1 MKEFFAGQFDIA
13 VIGAGHAGIEA
24 ALAAARMGLETVC
37 LTMNLDAVGN
47 MPCNPA
53 IGGTGKGHLVRE
65 LDALGGEMARGAD
78 AACIQYRMLNRGKG
92 PAVHS
97 LRAQADR
104 RKYQQVMK
112 HTLERQ
118 EHLTLRQGEV
128 VALRTE
134 DGSVRQVVLRTGAVY
149 GVRAVILCSGTYLHG
164 RTIVGECVESS
175 GPDGLHPSGELADCL
190 AAMGLP
196 LRRFKTGTPPRINA
210 RTVDFDRMEVQ
221 TGDDVPVP
229 FSFSTTRPPENRAV
243 CWLTYTNEETHRI
256 IRENLDRS
264 PIYTGVIRNG
274 DSQSEM
280 LPELQI
286 IDAETYERAQ
296 QMMEKRVTHHDD
308 VPLNTKGQ
316 SLLVGNIYCG
326 HCGGRLT
333 LTTSG
338 RKRARKDGTVIRET
352 RARYQCHYNIR
363 HPGECDGQSGY
374 GVEKLDKLVDQIIR
388 IQLGRIRSAPSQEL
402 IAKQQAKEVDLAKS
416 KLNLLNEQ
424 YRQKQREYQDLR
436 AETIKVIQGTS
447 RLNVDLLNSLVAET
461 SEQIKQL
468 SWQIQTAT
476 AELEE
481 TVQSASQVLREY
493 DQLIGWAEM
502 YGNCTFEAKK
512 MIVAQFVKEV
522 HVRRD
527 YEIDIE
533 FNVSFEEFQ
542 ALYLDKEPEEIRG
555 RRNDT
560 VLAMETKTRQVV

>member
-1 MKEFFAGQFDIA
+1 MLEELITKVRRVYCLYRVSTLGQVEKDDIPMQKEACREFVQQHPGWEIVKEFSEKGVSGFKVSAKDRDAVQEIQRDALQNKFDILLVFMFDRLGRRGDETPFVVEWFA
-13 VIGAGHAGIEA
+13 KNDIEVWSVKEGQQRFDTHVDKLLNYIRYWQA
-24 ALAAARMGLETVC
+24 S
-37 LTMNLDAVGN
+37 
-47 MPCNPA
+47 
-53 IGGTGKGHLVRE
+53 
-65 LDALGGEMARGAD
+65 GES
-78 AACIQYRMLNRGKG
+78 IK
-92 PAVHS
+92 
-97 LRAQADR
+97 
-104 RKYQQVMK
+104 
-112 HTLERQ
+112 T
-118 EHLTLRQGEV
+118 
-128 VALRTE
+128 
-134 DGSVRQVVLRTGAVY
+134 SVRTKTRMEQLTKEGCFTGGVVPFGYRLE
-149 GVRAVILCSGTYLHG
+149 HKG
-164 RTIVGECVESS
+164 RTNKRNQDVGDLVIDPDEAEIVKLIFQKYLYEGYGAQRLCRYLTEQGIKNKKGRNIPTTS
-175 GPDGLHPSGELADCL
+175 
-190 AAMGLP
+190 
-196 LRRFKTGTPPRINA
+196 IN
-210 RTVDFDRMEVQ
+210 
-221 TGDDVPVP
+221 
-229 FSFSTTRPPENRAV
+229 
-243 CWLTYTNEETHRI
+243 RI
-256 IRENLDRS
+256 IKN

-274 DSQSEM
+274 DSQSDV
-280 LPELQI
+280 LTDLQI
-286 IDAETYERAQ
+286 IDEETFEKAQ
-296 QMMEKRVTHHDD
+296 RMMERRVTHHSD

-316 SLLVGNIYCG
+316 SLLVRNIYCG

-402 IAKQQAKEVDLAKS
+402 IARQQTKGVDLAKS

-424 YRQKQREYQDLR
+424 YRQKQQEYQDLR

-447 RLNVDLLNSLVAET
+447 RLNVDLLNSLVAEA

-493 DQLIGWAEM
+493 DQLMGWAEM
-502 YGNCTFEAKK
+502 YDNCTFEAKK

-560 VLAMETKTRQVV
+560 VLAMETKARQVI